1 MPRVQ
6 SFIILGVAI
15 LIGLMAVF
23 LANMFLGSGAAP
35 DMANKPRSVQLAVAR
50 MPLAFGT
57 KVTADNIRMVDWPSN
72 SVPPGAFLNIADAAN
87 AADPRIVLRPME
99 INEPVL
105 AAKLSGVGGR
115 ATISGLIA
123 PDKRAA
129 TVRTNDVSGVGG
141 FALPGDMVDVLVTRQ
156 VGKADQERQITDVLL
171 QNIRV
176 IGIDQDANGTS
187 EKPTVGKSATLEV
200 TQVEAQKLALAQNV
214 GTLSLVLRKIG
225 DSTQAPVTTVS
236 LNDLR
241 AGAEPGPKAL
251 PVAHNRTR
259 RVVRAAARKPAG
271 NAVEIVR
278 GFQSSSYHVAGYTG
292 SDIKVGYNDKGD
304 VQ

>member
-6 SFIILGVAI
+6 SFIILGAAI
-15 LIGLMAVF
+15 LIGLVAVF
-23 LANMFLGSGAAP
+23 LANMFLGSGATP
-35 DMANKPRSVQLAVAR
+35 DSGNKPRSVQVAVAR

-57 KVTADNIRMVDWPSN
+57 KITADSIRMVDWPSN
-72 SVPPGAFLNIADAAN
+72 SVPPGAFLNVADAAN
-87 AADPRIVLRPME
+87 PANPRIVLRPME
-99 INEPVL
+99 PNEPVL
-105 AAKLSGVGGR
+105 AAKLSGAGGR

-156 VGKADQERQITDVLL
+156 VGKDDQERQITDVLL

-187 EKPTVGKSATLEV
+187 DKPTVGKTATLEV

-214 GTLSLVLRKIG
+214 GTLSLVLRKVG
-225 DSTQAPVTTVS
+225 DSTQSPVTTVS
-236 LNDLR
+236 LTDLR
-241 AGAEPGPKAL
+241 ANAEPVRMGA
-251 PVAHNRTR
+251 PVARYR
-259 RVVRAAARKPAG
+259 ARPIYRAVVRKPAG
-271 NAVEIVR
+271 NSVEIMR
-278 GFQSSSYHVAGYTG
+278 GFQSSSYQVGSYAG